1 LSSRAPAFG
10 ASDLQVS
17 MRRIVRQEILDTGQ
31 APAADVR
38 DSLIDLRRINRWF
51 GGISTTANLID
62 RIVARTRS
70 KRLTLL
76 DVGAASGDGP
86 QAIQQ
91 RLARRG
97 VQLTYTLL
105 DRDPGHFRETGAGAR
120 VCGDAFALPFRENS
134 FDVVTCSLF
143 AHHLEPEQVSVFA
156 KEALHVARV
165 ALLINDLRRSYPHLL
180 AVYAGLPLF
189 RRITRHDSVASVWR
203 SYTPAEMRDMLNHGT
218 ARKIHIENRYLF
230 RMGAIAW
237 K

>member
-1 LSSRAPAFG
+1 
-10 ASDLQVS
+10 
-17 MRRIVRQEILDTGQ
+17 MRRVVRPEILDTDQ
-31 APAADVR
+31 ASAEDIR
-38 DSLIDLRRINRWF
+38 DSLIDLKRINRWF
-51 GGISTTANLID
+51 GGISTTAKLID
-62 RIVARTRS
+62 RILERTRS

-86 QAIQQ
+86 RAIQEQ
-91 RLARRG
+91 LAQRG
-97 VQLTYTLL
+97 VQLTFTLL
-105 DRDPGHFRETGAGAR
+105 DRDPAHFRETGAGTR

-143 AHHLEPEQVSVFA
+143 AHHLEPEEVSAFA
-156 KEALHVARV
+156 KEALRVARV

-189 RRITRHDSVASVWR
+189 RRITQHDSVASVWR
-203 SYTPAEMRDMLNHGT
+203 SYTPGEMRNMLNHGM
-218 ARKIHIENRYLF
+218 AREVKVTNSYLF